1 MAGIYGLMAADFA
14 KQRASEA
21 EKAARKSETASA
33 EVQREMGILEE
44 RLEKLVLVSMA
55 LWSLIEERTGLTEQD
70 LVERVQKLDLED
82 GVADGKITRQL
93 RQCPACGRNVSRRHR
108 KCLFCG
114 NEDFEAGAFERL

>member
-1 MAGIYGLMAADFA
+1 MAGIYGLMAAEFA

-21 EKAARKSETASA
+21 ETAARKSQTTSTEAL
-33 EVQREMGILEE
+33 RELRILEE
-44 RLEKLVLVSMA
+44 RLEKLVLVSVA
-55 LWSLIEERTGLTEQD
+55 LWSLLQERTGLTEQD

-93 RQCPACGRNVSRRHR
+93 RSCPACGRAVSRRHR

-114 NEDFEAGAFERL
+114 NEDFSAGTFGRL